1 MLLEGLADA
10 DIAIGSRFLG
20 KVEGASQARMAVL
33 RTATIVSNTL
43 LGLKLTDTHCGLR
56 AFRVSV
62 LPALRIT
69 QDRMAHALELLRKIK
84 ASGRRVVEVP
94 VTVRYTEHSMGKGQ
108 GAIQAVRILLDY
120 FFRA

>member
-10 DIAIGSRFLG
+10 DIVIGSRFLG

-43 LGLKLTDTHCGLR
+43 LGLKPTDTHCGLR
-56 AFRVSV
+56 AFRVSA

-94 VTVRYTEHSMGKGQ
+94 VTVRYTEHSMGKG
-108 GAIQAVRILLDY
+108 
-120 FFRA
+120 